1 LRFCVF
7 TFLRFYVFAFL
18 GPIRTGLTVS
28 NPNLQG
34 TQAPK
39 SREVLTKQRK
49 IQSPLVASFF

>member
-28 NPNLQG
+28 NPTL
-34 TQAPK
+34 
-39 SREVLTKQRK
+39 
-49 IQSPLVASFF
+49 